1 MEGRDNNA
9 FIGDSSPSIAGQF
22 RWNGNTATNGT
33 TLATSP
39 PTTTP
44 TPTTSV
50 PVYLTELTDVEL
62 NGGAAKPVPDG
73 ENPAATRTVTPSEG
87 ASDRD
92 QWGKG
97 IEFLMSCIAM
107 SVGLGNVWRFPFVA
121 LENGGGAF
129 VIPYIIVLLLVGKP
143 VYYMEMILGQ
153 FSSRGSVKVYDMA
166 PIMRGVG
173 YGQMLST
180 TIVTTYYASLMA
192 TTLRYLFDSFQS
204 ILPWAVCDDR
214 WAASCIPSGAMNA
227 TSSATMNV
235 LMNESATINRTSSAE
250 LYFTLRPRPDAN
262 AAAANTIATFFR
274 LISFLPAK
282 GVGFGQ
288 LVLICT
294 LITYYGS
301 LMALISRYMFDS
313 FLSPLPWAYC
323 RTEWLPGCVDAASKA
338 DSGATVLTNPYN
350 GNGNGNNGT
359 ISSSSEWYFTK
370 IVLKELDGIDDGIG
384 LPDLR
389 LTLFLVL
396 SWSLVLLTLIK
407 GVKSSGKASYFLA
420 LFPYVVMTVLLI
432 RACTL
437 PGAVDG
443 IIYFLKPQWDK
454 ILDPKV
460 WYAAVTQCFFSL
472 SICFGNI
479 IMYSSYNK
487 FRHNVYR
494 DATIVTSIDT
504 FTSLLAG
511 CTIFGILGHL
521 AHVTGS
527 TDVGSVV
534 KSDAGLAFISYPEAI
549 AKFEVL
555 PQAFSVLFF
564 LMLFVLGIG
573 SNVAMTSCVMTVI
586 KDQFPRVRNWQ
597 AATVIA
603 VSGVLLGSIYVTP
616 GGQYILKLVD
626 YYGASSI
633 ALVLAIAELIAIG
646 WVYGVDRLCKDTEF
660 MLGHR
665 PNLYWRLCWR
675 WITPALMLIILIYN
689 LITLEPL
696 MYKQYVYPTIA
707 YDIGWCIFAFGLLQL
722 PIWATYAVYKQGGK
736 TLTEKIKNSLKPT
749 AAWGPLDPATHY
761 EYKKFIDED

>member
-1 MEGRDNNA
+1 MEGRDNNG
-9 FIGDSSPSIAGQF
+9 FIGDNSPSIAGQF
-22 RWNGNTATNGT
+22 RWNTPVANGIPHTAHG
-33 TLATSP
+33 LA
-39 PTTTP
+39 
-44 TPTTSV
+44 
-50 PVYLTELTDVEL
+50 LTDVEL
-62 NGGAAKPVPDG
+62 AGGKTVH
-73 ENPAATRTVTPSEG
+73 RTTPPEGEG
-87 ASDRD
+87 ARNGIASPIPPSPNADRD

-97 IEFLMSCIAM
+97 VEFLMSCIAM

-143 VYYMEMILGQ
+143 VYYMEMIIGQ

-204 ILPWAVCDDR
+204 ILPWAVCADS
-214 WAASCIPSGAMNA
+214 WAGSCIPSGSSNA
-227 TSSATMNV
+227 SIANDLNGTV
-235 LMNESATINRTSSAE
+235 LANRTSSAE
-250 LYFTLRPRPDAN
+250 LYFT
-262 AAAANTIATFFR
+262 
-274 LISFLPAK
+274 K
-282 GVGFGQ
+282 V
-288 LVLICT
+288 
-294 LITYYGS
+294 
-301 LMALISRYMFDS
+301 
-313 FLSPLPWAYC
+313 
-323 RTEWLPGCVDAASKA
+323 
-338 DSGATVLTNPYN
+338 
-350 GNGNGNNGT
+350 
-359 ISSSSEWYFTK
+359 
-370 IVLKELDGIDDGIG
+370 VLKELDGIDDGIG

-443 IIYFLKPQWDK
+443 IVYFLKPQWNK
-454 ILDPKV
+454 IYDPKV

-521 AHVTGS
+521 AYVTGT
-527 TDVGSVV
+527 TDVGNVV

-586 KDQFPRVRNWQ
+586 KDQFPKVRNWQ
-597 AATVIA
+597 AASIIA

-616 GGQYILKLVD
+616 GGQYVLKLVD

-675 WITPALMLIILIYN
+675 WITPLLMFVILIYN

-722 PIWATYAVYKQGGK
+722 PIWAAYAVYKQSGK
-736 TLTEKIKNSLKPT
+736 SLNEKIKNAFKPT
-749 AAWGPLDPATHY
+749 PAWGPLDPATHY

>member
-1 MEGRDNNA
+1 MEGRDNNG
-9 FIGDSSPSIAGQF
+9 FIGDNSPSIAGQY
-22 RWNGNTATNGT
+22 RW
-33 TLATSP
+33 
-39 PTTTP
+39 TTP
-44 TPTTSV
+44 AV
-50 PVYLTELTDVEL
+50 PNGVHVSHGGLALTDVEL
-62 NGGAAKPVPDG
+62 AVGGKTVPRPTPATGADAARVPTTIIP
-73 ENPAATRTVTPSEG
+73 EPNA
-87 ASDRD
+87 DRD

-97 IEFLMSCIAM
+97 VEFLMSCIAM

-143 VYYMEMILGQ
+143 VYYMEMIIGQ

-173 YGQMLST
+173 YGQVLST

-204 ILPWAVCDDR
+204 ILPWAVCEDS
-214 WAASCIPSGAMNA
+214 WAGSCIPSGSRNV
-227 TSSATMNV
+227 TMASELANGTA
-235 LMNESATINRTSSAE
+235 LSNRTSSAE
-250 LYFTLRPRPDAN
+250 LYFT
-262 AAAANTIATFFR
+262 
-274 LISFLPAK
+274 K
-282 GVGFGQ
+282 V
-288 LVLICT
+288 
-294 LITYYGS
+294 
-301 LMALISRYMFDS
+301 
-313 FLSPLPWAYC
+313 
-323 RTEWLPGCVDAASKA
+323 
-338 DSGATVLTNPYN
+338 
-350 GNGNGNNGT
+350 
-359 ISSSSEWYFTK
+359 
-370 IVLKELDGIDDGIG
+370 VLKELDGIDDGIG

-396 SWSLVLLTLIK
+396 SWSLVFLTLIK

-420 LFPYVVMTVLLI
+420 LFPYVVMTVLLV

-443 IIYFLKPQWDK
+443 IVYFLKPQWDK
-454 ILDPKV
+454 IYDPKV

-521 AHVTGS
+521 AHVTGK
-527 TDVGSVV
+527 TDVGNVV

-597 AATVIA
+597 AATIIA
-603 VSGVLLGSIYVTP
+603 ICGVLLGSIYVTP
-616 GGQYILKLVD
+616 GGQYVLKLVD

-675 WITPALMLIILIYN
+675 WITPLLMFVILIYN
-689 LITLEPL
+689 LVTLEPL
-696 MYKQYVYPTIA
+696 MYKQYVYPTVA
-707 YDIGWCIFAFGLLQL
+707 YGIGWCIFAFGLLQL
-722 PIWATYAVYKQGGK
+722 PIWAAYAVYKQSGK
-736 TLTEKIKNSLKPT
+736 SLNEKIKNAFKPT
-749 AAWGPLDPATHY
+749 AAWGPIDPATHY

>member
-1 MEGRDNNA
+1 MEGRDNNG
-9 FIGDSSPSIAGQF
+9 FIGDNSPSIAGQF
-22 RWNGNTATNGT
+22 RWNTPVANGIPHTAHG
-33 TLATSP
+33 LA
-39 PTTTP
+39 
-44 TPTTSV
+44 
-50 PVYLTELTDVEL
+50 LTDVEL
-62 NGGAAKPVPDG
+62 AGGKTVH
-73 ENPAATRTVTPSEG
+73 RTTPPEGEG
-87 ASDRD
+87 ARNGIASPIPPSPNADRD

-97 IEFLMSCIAM
+97 VEFLMSCIAM

-143 VYYMEMILGQ
+143 VYYMEMIIGQ

-173 YGQMLST
+173 YGQLFS
-180 TIVTTYYASLMA
+180 VTA
-192 TTLRYLFDSFQS
+192 
-204 ILPWAVCDDR
+204 
-214 WAASCIPSGAMNA
+214 
-227 TSSATMNV
+227 
-235 LMNESATINRTSSAE
+235 
-250 LYFTLRPRPDAN
+250 
-262 AAAANTIATFFR
+262 
-274 LISFLPAK
+274 
-282 GVGFGQ
+282 
-288 LVLICT
+288 
-294 LITYYGS
+294 LITYYSS
-301 LMALISRYMFDS
+301 LMALIARYMIDS
-313 FLSPLPWAYC
+313 FMNPLPWANC
-323 RTEWLPGCVDAASKA
+323 RQEWLPNCVDSAVSQRSMRNLSAGS
-338 DSGATVLTNPYN
+338 TVST
-350 GNGNGNNGT
+350 
-359 ISSSSEWYFTK
+359 SSELYFTK
-370 IVLKELDGIDDGIG
+370 VVLKELDGIDDGIG

-443 IIYFLKPQWDK
+443 IVYFLKPQWNK
-454 ILDPKV
+454 IYDPKV

-521 AHVTGS
+521 AYVTGT
-527 TDVGSVV
+527 TDVGNVV

-586 KDQFPRVRNWQ
+586 KDQFPKVRNWQ
-597 AATVIA
+597 AASIIA

-616 GGQYILKLVD
+616 GGQYVLKLVD

-675 WITPALMLIILIYN
+675 WITPLLMFVILIYN

-722 PIWATYAVYKQGGK
+722 PIWAAYAVYKQSGK
-736 TLTEKIKNSLKPT
+736 SLNEKIKNAFKPT
-749 AAWGPLDPATHY
+749 PAWGPLDPATHY

>member
-22 RWNGNTATNGT
+22 RWNANTAANGT
-33 TLATSP
+33 TTTS
-39 PTTTP
+39 TTT
-44 TPTTSV
+44 TTTTV

-62 NGGAAKPVPDG
+62 NGGTPKPVSDG
-73 ENPAATRTVTPSEG
+73 ENPAVTRTVTPSEG

-153 FSSRGSVKVYDMA
+153 FSSRGSVKVYDLA

-227 TSSATMNV
+227 SNAGMQ
-235 LMNESATINRTSSAE
+235 MNESTLINRTSSAE
-250 LYFTLRPRPDAN
+250 L
-262 AAAANTIATFFR
+262 
-274 LISFLPAK
+274 
-282 GVGFGQ
+282 
-288 LVLICT
+288 
-294 LITYYGS
+294 
-301 LMALISRYMFDS
+301 
-313 FLSPLPWAYC
+313 
-323 RTEWLPGCVDAASKA
+323 
-338 DSGATVLTNPYN
+338 
-350 GNGNGNNGT
+350 
-359 ISSSSEWYFTK
+359 YFTK

-396 SWSLVLLTLIK
+396 SWSMVLLILIK

-527 TDVGSVV
+527 TDVGNVV

-597 AATVIA
+597 ASTVIA
-603 VSGVLLGSIYVTP
+603 VCGVLLGSIYVTP

-675 WITPALMLIILIYN
+675 WITPALMFIILIYN

-722 PIWATYAVYKQGGK
+722 PIWAMYAVYKQGGK

-749 AAWGPLDPATHY
+749 ADWGPLDPATHY

>member
-250 LYFTLRPRPDAN
+250 L
-262 AAAANTIATFFR
+262 
-274 LISFLPAK
+274 
-282 GVGFGQ
+282 
-288 LVLICT
+288 
-294 LITYYGS
+294 
-301 LMALISRYMFDS
+301 
-313 FLSPLPWAYC
+313 
-323 RTEWLPGCVDAASKA
+323 
-338 DSGATVLTNPYN
+338 
-350 GNGNGNNGT
+350 
-359 ISSSSEWYFTK
+359 YFTK

>member
-1 MEGRDNNA
+1 MEGRDNNG
-9 FIGDSSPSIAGQF
+9 FIGDNSPSIAGQY
-22 RWNGNTATNGT
+22 RW
-33 TLATSP
+33 
-39 PTTTP
+39 TTP
-44 TPTTSV
+44 AAPNGVHVTHGGLP
-50 PVYLTELTDVEL
+50 LTDVEL
-62 NGGAAKPVPDG
+62 AVGGKTVPR
-73 ENPAATRTVTPSEG
+73 PTPSTEENAG
-87 ASDRD
+87 RVPTTIIPEPNADRD

-97 IEFLMSCIAM
+97 VEFLMSCIAM

-143 VYYMEMILGQ
+143 VYYMEMIIGQ

-173 YGQMLST
+173 YGQVLST

-204 ILPWAVCDDR
+204 ILPWAVCEDS
-214 WAASCIPSGAMNA
+214 WAGSCIPSGSRNV
-227 TSSATMNV
+227 TMASELANGTV
-235 LMNESATINRTSSAE
+235 LSNRTSSAE
-250 LYFTLRPRPDAN
+250 LYFT
-262 AAAANTIATFFR
+262 
-274 LISFLPAK
+274 K
-282 GVGFGQ
+282 V
-288 LVLICT
+288 
-294 LITYYGS
+294 
-301 LMALISRYMFDS
+301 
-313 FLSPLPWAYC
+313 
-323 RTEWLPGCVDAASKA
+323 
-338 DSGATVLTNPYN
+338 
-350 GNGNGNNGT
+350 
-359 ISSSSEWYFTK
+359 
-370 IVLKELDGIDDGIG
+370 VLKELDGIDDGIG

-396 SWSLVLLTLIK
+396 SWSLVFLTLIK

-420 LFPYVVMTVLLI
+420 LFPYVVMTVLLV

-443 IIYFLKPQWDK
+443 IVYFLKPQWDK
-454 ILDPKV
+454 IYDPKV

-521 AHVTGS
+521 AHVTGK
-527 TDVGSVV
+527 TDVGNVV

-597 AATVIA
+597 AATIIA
-603 VSGVLLGSIYVTP
+603 ICGVLLGSIYVTP
-616 GGQYILKLVD
+616 GGQYVLKLVD

-675 WITPALMLIILIYN
+675 WITPLLMFVILIYN
-689 LITLEPL
+689 LVTLEPL
-696 MYKQYVYPTIA
+696 MYKQYVYPTVA
-707 YDIGWCIFAFGLLQL
+707 YGIGWCIFAFGLLQL
-722 PIWATYAVYKQGGK
+722 PIWAAYAVYKQSGK
-736 TLTEKIKNSLKPT
+736 SLNEKIKNAFKPT
-749 AAWGPLDPATHY
+749 AAWGPIDPATHY

>member
-1 MEGRDNNA
+1 MEGRDNNG
-9 FIGDSSPSIAGQF
+9 FIGDNSPSIVGQF
-22 RWNGNTATNGT
+22 RWNAPPANGVH
-33 TLATSP
+33 
-39 PTTTP
+39 
-44 TPTTSV
+44 V
-50 PVYLTELTDVEL
+50 PGTQGVALTDVEL
-62 NGGAAKPVPDG
+62 AGGKTVHRTTASENVSRNGTGTAVPVQ
-73 ENPAATRTVTPSEG
+73 PS
-87 ASDRD
+87 ADRD

-143 VYYMEMILGQ
+143 VYYMEMIIGQ

-173 YGQMLST
+173 YGQ
-180 TIVTTYYASLMA
+180 
-192 TTLRYLFDSFQS
+192 LFSV
-204 ILPWAVCDDR
+204 A
-214 WAASCIPSGAMNA
+214 
-227 TSSATMNV
+227 
-235 LMNESATINRTSSAE
+235 
-250 LYFTLRPRPDAN
+250 
-262 AAAANTIATFFR
+262 
-274 LISFLPAK
+274 
-282 GVGFGQ
+282 
-288 LVLICT
+288 T
-294 LITYYGS
+294 LITYYSS
-301 LMALISRYMFDS
+301 LMALIARYMIDS
-313 FLSPLPWAYC
+313 FMNPLPWAKC
-323 RTEWLPGCVDAASKA
+323 RQEWLPNCIDSEAKAMGSASY
-338 DSGATVLTNPYN
+338 SV
-350 GNGNGNNGT
+350 NGT
-359 ISSSSEWYFTK
+359 GLSMASSSELYFTK
-370 IVLKELDGIDDGIG
+370 VVLKELDGIDDGIG

-396 SWSLVLLTLIK
+396 SWSLVFLTLIK

-420 LFPYVVMTVLLI
+420 LFPYVVMTVLLV

-443 IIYFLKPQWDK
+443 IVYFLKPQWDK
-454 ILDPKV
+454 IYDPKV

-521 AHVTGS
+521 AHVTGK
-527 TDVGSVV
+527 TDVGNVV

-586 KDQFPRVRNWQ
+586 KDQFPKVRNWQ
-597 AATVIA
+597 AATIIA
-603 VSGVLLGSIYVTP
+603 ICGVLLGSIYVTP
-616 GGQYILKLVD
+616 GGQYVLKLVD

-675 WITPALMLIILIYN
+675 WITPLLMFVILIYN
-689 LITLEPL
+689 LVTLEPL

-722 PIWATYAVYKQGGK
+722 PIWGAYAVYKQSGK
-736 TLTEKIKNSLKPT
+736 TLNEKIKNSFKPT
-749 AAWGPLDPATHY
+749 PAWGPLDPATHY

>member
-1 MEGRDNNA
+1 MA
-9 FIGDSSPSIAGQF
+9 LIA
-22 RWNGNTATNGT
+22 R
-33 TLATSP
+33 
-39 PTTTP
+39 
-44 TPTTSV
+44 
-50 PVYLTELTDVEL
+50 
-62 NGGAAKPVPDG
+62 
-73 ENPAATRTVTPSEG
+73 
-87 ASDRD
+87 
-92 QWGKG
+92 
-97 IEFLMSCIAM
+97 
-107 SVGLGNVWRFPFVA
+107 
-121 LENGGGAF
+121 
-129 VIPYIIVLLLVGKP
+129 
-143 VYYMEMILGQ
+143 YMI
-153 FSSRGSVKVYDMA
+153 
-166 PIMRGVG
+166 
-173 YGQMLST
+173 
-180 TIVTTYYASLMA
+180 
-192 TTLRYLFDSFQS
+192 DSFMTP
-204 ILPWAVCDDR
+204 LPWAKCRQEWLPNCIDSE
-214 WAASCIPSGAMNA
+214 AKAMGSASYSVNGTGPSMA
-227 TSSATMNV
+227 SS
-235 LMNESATINRTSSAE
+235 SE
-250 LYFTLRPRPDAN
+250 LYFT
-262 AAAANTIATFFR
+262 
-274 LISFLPAK
+274 K
-282 GVGFGQ
+282 V
-288 LVLICT
+288 
-294 LITYYGS
+294 
-301 LMALISRYMFDS
+301 
-313 FLSPLPWAYC
+313 
-323 RTEWLPGCVDAASKA
+323 
-338 DSGATVLTNPYN
+338 
-350 GNGNGNNGT
+350 
-359 ISSSSEWYFTK
+359 
-370 IVLKELDGIDDGIG
+370 VLKELDGIDDGIG

-396 SWSLVLLTLIK
+396 SWSLVFLTLIK

-420 LFPYVVMTVLLI
+420 LFPYVVMTVLLV

-443 IIYFLKPQWDK
+443 IVYFLKPQWDK
-454 ILDPKV
+454 IYDPKV

-521 AHVTGS
+521 AHVTGK
-527 TDVGSVV
+527 TDVGNVV

-586 KDQFPRVRNWQ
+586 KDQFPKVRNWQ
-597 AATVIA
+597 AATIIA
-603 VSGVLLGSIYVTP
+603 ICGVLLGSIYVTP
-616 GGQYILKLVD
+616 GGQYVLKLVD

-675 WITPALMLIILIYN
+675 WITPLLMFVILIYN
-689 LITLEPL
+689 LVTLEPL

-722 PIWATYAVYKQGGK
+722 PIWGAYAVYKQSGK
-736 TLTEKIKNSLKPT
+736 TLNEKIKNSFKPT
-749 AAWGPLDPATHY
+749 PAWGPLDPATHY

>member
-1 MEGRDNNA
+1 
-9 FIGDSSPSIAGQF
+9 
-22 RWNGNTATNGT
+22 
-33 TLATSP
+33 
-39 PTTTP
+39 
-44 TPTTSV
+44 
-50 PVYLTELTDVEL
+50 
-62 NGGAAKPVPDG
+62 
-73 ENPAATRTVTPSEG
+73 
-87 ASDRD
+87 
-92 QWGKG
+92 
-97 IEFLMSCIAM
+97 
-107 SVGLGNVWRFPFVA
+107 
-121 LENGGGAF
+121 
-129 VIPYIIVLLLVGKP
+129 
-143 VYYMEMILGQ
+143 
-153 FSSRGSVKVYDMA
+153 
-166 PIMRGVG
+166 
-173 YGQMLST
+173 
-180 TIVTTYYASLMA
+180 MA

-204 ILPWAVCDDR
+204 ILPWAVCADS
-214 WAASCIPSGAMNA
+214 WAGNCIPSGVQNA
-227 TSSATMNV
+227 TIGNNLNDTVTLS
-235 LMNESATINRTSSAE
+235 NRTSSAE
-250 LYFTLRPRPDAN
+250 LYFT
-262 AAAANTIATFFR
+262 
-274 LISFLPAK
+274 
-282 GVGFGQ
+282 
-288 LVLICT
+288 
-294 LITYYGS
+294 
-301 LMALISRYMFDS
+301 
-313 FLSPLPWAYC
+313 C
-323 RTEWLPGCVDAASKA
+323 REEWLPNCVDSQSKA
-338 DSGATVLTNPYN
+338 IRSEPAL
-350 GNGNGNNGT
+350 GNASVTGLSVA
-359 ISSSSEWYFTK
+359 SSSSELYFT
-370 IVLKELDGIDDGIG
+370 
-384 LPDLR
+384 
-389 LTLFLVL
+389 TQ
-396 SWSLVLLTLIK
+396 LITACFFHCIQ

-443 IIYFLKPQWDK
+443 IVYFLKPQWDK
-454 ILDPKV
+454 IYDPKV

-521 AHVTGS
+521 AHVTGT
-527 TDVGSVV
+527 TDVGNVV

-597 AATVIA
+597 AATIIA
-603 VSGVLLGSIYVTP
+603 VCGVLLGSIYVTP
-616 GGQYILKLVD
+616 GGQYVLKLVD

-675 WITPALMLIILIYN
+675 WITPLLMFVILIYN
-689 LITLEPL
+689 LVTLEPL

-722 PIWATYAVYKQGGK
+722 PIWAAYAVYKQSGK
-736 TLTEKIKNSLKPT
+736 SLNEKIKNSFKPT
-749 AAWGPLDPATHY
+749 PAWGPLDPATHY
-761 EYKKFIDED
+761 EYK

>member
-1 MEGRDNNA
+1 MEGRDNNG
-9 FIGDSSPSIAGQF
+9 FIGDNSPSIAGQF
-22 RWNGNTATNGT
+22 RWN
-33 TLATSP
+33 
-39 PTTTP
+39 TP
-44 TPTTSV
+44 TPSNGVTSGV
-50 PVYLTELTDVEL
+50 ALTDVEL
-62 NGGAAKPVPDG
+62 AGGKTVHRITPPEDTARSG
-73 ENPAATRTVTPSEG
+73 TTTSIPAQTG
-87 ASDRD
+87 AERD

-97 IEFLMSCIAM
+97 VEFLMSCIAM

-143 VYYMEMILGQ
+143 VYYMEMIIGQ

-173 YGQMLST
+173 YGQLFS
-180 TIVTTYYASLMA
+180 VT
-192 TTLRYLFDSFQS
+192 
-204 ILPWAVCDDR
+204 
-214 WAASCIPSGAMNA
+214 
-227 TSSATMNV
+227 
-235 LMNESATINRTSSAE
+235 
-250 LYFTLRPRPDAN
+250 
-262 AAAANTIATFFR
+262 
-274 LISFLPAK
+274 
-282 GVGFGQ
+282 
-288 LVLICT
+288 T
-294 LITYYGS
+294 LITYYSS
-301 LMALISRYMFDS
+301 LMALIARYMIDS
-313 FLSPLPWAYC
+313 FMNPLPWARC
-323 RTEWLPGCVDAASKA
+323 HEEWLPNCVDSESKA
-338 DSGATVLTNPYN
+338 VRSETGLSN
-350 GNGNGNNGT
+350 GSSTGP
-359 ISSSSEWYFTK
+359 SVASSSELYFTK
-370 IVLKELDGIDDGIG
+370 VVLKELDGIDDGIG

-396 SWSLVLLTLIK
+396 SWSLVFLTLIK

-443 IIYFLKPQWDK
+443 IVYFLKPQWDK
-454 ILDPKV
+454 IYDPKV

-521 AHVTGS
+521 AHVTGK
-527 TDVGSVV
+527 TDVGNVV

-597 AATVIA
+597 AATIIA
-603 VSGVLLGSIYVTP
+603 VCGVLLGSIYVTP
-616 GGQYILKLVD
+616 GGQYVLKLVD

-675 WITPALMLIILIYN
+675 WITPLLMFVILIYN

-707 YDIGWCIFAFGLLQL
+707 YQIGWCIFAFGLLQL
-722 PIWATYAVYKQGGK
+722 PIWAAYAVYKQSGK
-736 TLTEKIKNSLKPT
+736 SLNEKIKNAFKPT
-749 AAWGPLDPATHY
+749 PAWGPLDPATHY
-761 EYKKFIDED
+761 EYKKFIDEH

>member
-1 MEGRDNNA
+1 MEGRDNNG
-9 FIGDSSPSIAGQF
+9 FIGDNSPSIAGQY
-22 RWNGNTATNGT
+22 RW
-33 TLATSP
+33 
-39 PTTTP
+39 TTP
-44 TPTTSV
+44 AAPNGVHVTHGG
-50 PVYLTELTDVEL
+50 LALTDVEL
-62 NGGAAKPVPDG
+62 AVGGKTVPRPTPATGEDAARVPTTTIP
-73 ENPAATRTVTPSEG
+73 EPNA
-87 ASDRD
+87 DRD

-97 IEFLMSCIAM
+97 VEFLMSCIAM

-143 VYYMEMILGQ
+143 VYYMEMIIGQ

-173 YGQMLST
+173 YGQVLST

-204 ILPWAVCDDR
+204 ILPWAVCEDS
-214 WAASCIPSGAMNA
+214 WAGSCIPSGSRNV
-227 TSSATMNV
+227 TMASELANGTA
-235 LMNESATINRTSSAE
+235 LSNRTSSAE
-250 LYFTLRPRPDAN
+250 LYFT
-262 AAAANTIATFFR
+262 
-274 LISFLPAK
+274 K
-282 GVGFGQ
+282 V
-288 LVLICT
+288 
-294 LITYYGS
+294 
-301 LMALISRYMFDS
+301 
-313 FLSPLPWAYC
+313 
-323 RTEWLPGCVDAASKA
+323 
-338 DSGATVLTNPYN
+338 
-350 GNGNGNNGT
+350 
-359 ISSSSEWYFTK
+359 
-370 IVLKELDGIDDGIG
+370 VLKELDGIDDGIG

-396 SWSLVLLTLIK
+396 SWSLVFLTLIK

-420 LFPYVVMTVLLI
+420 LFPYVVMTVLLV

-443 IIYFLKPQWDK
+443 IVYFLKPQWDK
-454 ILDPKV
+454 IYDPKV

-521 AHVTGS
+521 AHVTGK
-527 TDVGSVV
+527 TDVGNVV

-597 AATVIA
+597 AATIIA
-603 VSGVLLGSIYVTP
+603 ICGVLLGSIYVTP
-616 GGQYILKLVD
+616 GGQYVLKLVD

-675 WITPALMLIILIYN
+675 WITPLLMFVILIYN
-689 LITLEPL
+689 LVTLEPL
-696 MYKQYVYPTIA
+696 MYKQYVYPTVA
-707 YDIGWCIFAFGLLQL
+707 YGIGWCIFAFGLLQL
-722 PIWATYAVYKQGGK
+722 PIWAAYAVYKQSGK
-736 TLTEKIKNSLKPT
+736 SLNEKIKNAFKPT
-749 AAWGPLDPATHY
+749 AAWGPIDPATHY

>member
-9 FIGDSSPSIAGQF
+9 FIGDSSPSIPGHF
-22 RWNGNTATNGT
+22 RWSTPAANGPD
-33 TLATSP
+33 SP
-39 PTTTP
+39 PPYAT
-44 TPTTSV
+44 V
-50 PVYLTELTDVEL
+50 LTDVEL
-62 NGGAAKPVPDG
+62 TGAKPST
-73 ENPAATRTVTPSEG
+73 ERAAVAGSPVATATPTQ
-87 ASDRD
+87 DRD

-143 VYYMEMILGQ
+143 VYFMEMLIGQ

-173 YGQMLST
+173 YGQ
-180 TIVTTYYASLMA
+180 
-192 TTLRYLFDSFQS
+192 LFS
-204 ILPWAVCDDR
+204 I
-214 WAASCIPSGAMNA
+214 
-227 TSSATMNV
+227 TM
-235 LMNESATINRTSSAE
+235 
-250 LYFTLRPRPDAN
+250 
-262 AAAANTIATFFR
+262 
-274 LISFLPAK
+274 
-282 GVGFGQ
+282 
-288 LVLICT
+288 
-294 LITYYGS
+294 LITYYSS
-301 LMALISRYMFDS
+301 LMALIARYMIDS
-313 FLSPLPWAYC
+313 FWNPLPWAHC
-323 RTEWLPGCVDAASKA
+323 RPEWLPNCVDSAPRAAQEP
-338 DSGATVLTNPYN
+338 SGPPFVVTNNATST
-350 GNGNGNNGT
+350 T
-359 ISSSSEWYFTK
+359 SSELYFTK
-370 IVLKELDGIDDGIG
+370 VVLKELDGIDDGIG

-420 LFPYVVMTVLLI
+420 LFPYVVMGVLLV

-443 IIYFLKPQWDK
+443 IVYFLKPQWDK
-454 ILDPKV
+454 IYEPKV

-504 FTSLLAG
+504 LTSLLAG

-521 AHVTGS
+521 AHVTGT
-527 TDVGSVV
+527 TDVGNVV

-586 KDQFPRVRNWQ
+586 KDQFPKVRNWQ

-603 VSGVLLGSIYVTP
+603 VCGVLLGSIYVTP
-616 GGQYILKLVD
+616 GGQYVLKLVD

-646 WVYGVDRLCKDTEF
+646 WVYGVDRLCKDAEF

-665 PNLYWRLCWR
+665 PNIYWRLCWR
-675 WITPALMLIILIYN
+675 WITPGLMFVILIYN
-689 LITLEPL
+689 LVTLEPL

-722 PIWATYAVYKQGGK
+722 PIWGAYAVYKQSGQ
-736 TLTEKIKNSLKPT
+736 TLTEKIRNSLKPT
-749 AAWGPLDPATHY
+749 AAWGPLDVATHY
-761 EYKKFIDED
+761 EYKKFINED

>member
-1 MEGRDNNA
+1 MEGRDNNG
-9 FIGDSSPSIAGQF
+9 FIGDNSPSIAGQY
-22 RWNGNTATNGT
+22 RW
-33 TLATSP
+33 
-39 PTTTP
+39 TTP
-44 TPTTSV
+44 AAPNGVHV
-50 PVYLTELTDVEL
+50 PHGGLTLTDVEL
-62 NGGAAKPVPDG
+62 AVGGKTVPRPTPATG
-73 ENPAATRTVTPSEG
+73 EDAGRVPTTIIPEPNA
-87 ASDRD
+87 DRD

-97 IEFLMSCIAM
+97 VEFLMSCIAM

-143 VYYMEMILGQ
+143 VYYMEMIIGQ

-173 YGQMLST
+173 YGQVLST

-204 ILPWAVCDDR
+204 ILPWAVCEDS
-214 WAASCIPSGAMNA
+214 WAGSCIPSGSRNV
-227 TSSATMNV
+227 TMASELANGTA
-235 LMNESATINRTSSAE
+235 LSNRTSSAE
-250 LYFTLRPRPDAN
+250 LYFT
-262 AAAANTIATFFR
+262 
-274 LISFLPAK
+274 K
-282 GVGFGQ
+282 V
-288 LVLICT
+288 
-294 LITYYGS
+294 
-301 LMALISRYMFDS
+301 
-313 FLSPLPWAYC
+313 
-323 RTEWLPGCVDAASKA
+323 
-338 DSGATVLTNPYN
+338 
-350 GNGNGNNGT
+350 
-359 ISSSSEWYFTK
+359 
-370 IVLKELDGIDDGIG
+370 VLKELDGIDDGIG

-396 SWSLVLLTLIK
+396 SWSLVFLTLIK

-420 LFPYVVMTVLLI
+420 LFPYVVMTVLLV

-443 IIYFLKPQWDK
+443 IVYFLKPQWDK
-454 ILDPKV
+454 IYDPKV

-521 AHVTGS
+521 AHVTGK
-527 TDVGSVV
+527 TDVGNVV

-597 AATVIA
+597 AATIIA
-603 VSGVLLGSIYVTP
+603 ICGVLLGSIYVTP
-616 GGQYILKLVD
+616 GGQYVLKLVD

-675 WITPALMLIILIYN
+675 WITPLLMFVILIYN
-689 LITLEPL
+689 LVTLEPL
-696 MYKQYVYPTIA
+696 MYKQYVYPTVA
-707 YDIGWCIFAFGLLQL
+707 YGIGWCIFAFGLLQL
-722 PIWATYAVYKQGGK
+722 PIWAAYAVYKQSGK
-736 TLTEKIKNSLKPT
+736 SLNEKIKNAFKPT
-749 AAWGPLDPATHY
+749 AAWGPIDPATHY

>member
-1 MEGRDNNA
+1 MEGRDNNG
-9 FIGDSSPSIAGQF
+9 FIGDGSPSIAGQF
-22 RWNGNTATNGT
+22 RWNTPANPSRPGVPGV
-33 TLATSP
+33 TSIH
-39 PTTTP
+39 
-44 TPTTSV
+44 
-50 PVYLTELTDVEL
+50 LTDVEL
-62 NGGAAKPVPDG
+62 TGGKTVNVEPIIPNRSAIP
-73 ENPAATRTVTPSEG
+73 EPAA
-87 ASDRD
+87 DRD

-97 IEFLMSCIAM
+97 VEFLMSCIAM

-143 VYYMEMILGQ
+143 VYYMEMIIGQ

-173 YGQMLST
+173 YGQILST

-204 ILPWAVCDDR
+204 ILPWTVCEDS
-214 WAASCIPSGAMNA
+214 WAGSCIPSGVRNASAEMAMTAPNNSTA
-227 TSSATMNV
+227 VGLS
-235 LMNESATINRTSSAE
+235 NRTSSAE
-250 LYFTLRPRPDAN
+250 LYFT
-262 AAAANTIATFFR
+262 
-274 LISFLPAK
+274 K
-282 GVGFGQ
+282 V
-288 LVLICT
+288 
-294 LITYYGS
+294 
-301 LMALISRYMFDS
+301 
-313 FLSPLPWAYC
+313 
-323 RTEWLPGCVDAASKA
+323 
-338 DSGATVLTNPYN
+338 
-350 GNGNGNNGT
+350 
-359 ISSSSEWYFTK
+359 
-370 IVLKELDGIDDGIG
+370 VLKELDGIDDGIG
-384 LPDLR
+384 MPDVR
-389 LTLFLVL
+389 LTLFLIL

-437 PGAVDG
+437 PGAIDG
-443 IIYFLKPQWDK
+443 IVYFLKPQWDK
-454 ILDPKV
+454 IYDPKV

-521 AHVTGS
+521 AHVTGKA
-527 TDVGSVV
+527 DVGTVV

-597 AATVIA
+597 AATIIA
-603 VSGVLLGSIYVTP
+603 VCGVLLGSIYVTP

-665 PNLYWRLCWR
+665 PSLYWRLCWR
-675 WITPALMLIILIYN
+675 WITPLLMFVILIYN
-689 LITLEPL
+689 LVTLEPL

-707 YDIGWCIFAFGLLQL
+707 YDIGWCIFAFGLMQL
-722 PIWATYAVYKQGGK
+722 PIWGIYAIYKQSGK
-736 TLTEKIKNSLKPT
+736 TLTEKIRNSFKPT
-749 AAWGPLDPATHY
+749 AAWGPIDPATHY

>member
-1 MEGRDNNA
+1 MEGRDNNG
-9 FIGDSSPSIAGQF
+9 FIGDHSPSIAGQF
-22 RWNGNTATNGT
+22 RWNAPAPNGVH
-33 TLATSP
+33 SI
-39 PTTTP
+39 PTTHG
-44 TPTTSV
+44 V
-50 PVYLTELTDVEL
+50 ALTDVEL
-62 NGGAAKPVPDG
+62 AGGKTVHRTTPPEEGSARNGVGSPIPQSQ
-73 ENPAATRTVTPSEG
+73 PSG
-87 ASDRD
+87 DRD

-143 VYYMEMILGQ
+143 VYYMEMIIGQ

-173 YGQMLST
+173 YGQILST

-204 ILPWAVCDDR
+204 ILPWAVCEDS
-214 WAASCIPSGAMNA
+214 WAGTCIPSGSGNLSVANDVND
-227 TSSATMNV
+227 TV
-235 LMNESATINRTSSAE
+235 LSNRTSSAE
-250 LYFTLRPRPDAN
+250 LYFT
-262 AAAANTIATFFR
+262 TCGW
-274 LISFLPAK
+274 
-282 GVGFGQ
+282 GVGYGQ
-288 LVLICT
+288 LFSVSA
-294 LITYYGS
+294 LITYYSS
-301 LMALISRYMFDS
+301 LMALIARYMIDS
-313 FLSPLPWAYC
+313 FMNPLPWAKC
-323 RTEWLPGCVDAASKA
+323 RQEWLPNCI
-338 DSGATVLTNPYN
+338 DSDGVAGPQQSMHNLSAGPTVA
-350 GNGNGNNGT
+350 
-359 ISSSSEWYFTK
+359 SSSELYFTK
-370 IVLKELDGIDDGIG
+370 VVLKELDGIDDGIG

-420 LFPYVVMTVLLI
+420 LFPYVVMTVLLV

-443 IIYFLKPQWDK
+443 IVYFLKPQWDK
-454 ILDPKV
+454 IYDPKV

-521 AHVTGS
+521 AHVTGK
-527 TDVGSVV
+527 TDVGNVV

-586 KDQFPRVRNWQ
+586 KDQFPKVRNWQ
-597 AATVIA
+597 AATIIA
-603 VSGVLLGSIYVTP
+603 VCGVLLGSIYVTP
-616 GGQYILKLVD
+616 GGQYVLKLVD

-665 PNLYWRLCWR
+665 PNIYWRLCWR
-675 WITPALMLIILIYN
+675 WITPLLMFVILIYN
-689 LITLEPL
+689 LVTLEPL

-722 PIWATYAVYKQGGK
+722 PIWAAYAVYKQSGK
-736 TLTEKIKNSLKPT
+736 SLNEKIKNAFKPT
-749 AAWGPLDPATHY
+749 PAWGPLDPVTYY

>member
-1 MEGRDNNA
+1 MEGRDNNG
-9 FIGDSSPSIAGQF
+9 FIGDNSSSIAGQY
-22 RWNGNTATNGT
+22 RW
-33 TLATSP
+33 
-39 PTTTP
+39 TTP
-44 TPTTSV
+44 APNGVHVTHGV
-50 PVYLTELTDVEL
+50 ALTDVEL
-62 NGGAAKPVPDG
+62 AGDKTVPKTSPTVD
-73 ENPAATRTVTPSEG
+73 EATRNVSSIPTPS
-87 ASDRD
+87 ADRD

-97 IEFLMSCIAM
+97 VEFLMSCIAM

-143 VYYMEMILGQ
+143 VYYMEMIIGQ

-173 YGQMLST
+173 YGQILST

-204 ILPWAVCDDR
+204 ILPWAVCEDS
-214 WAASCIPSGAMNA
+214 WAGSCIPSGSHN
-227 TSSATMNV
+227 T
-235 LMNESATINRTSSAE
+235 
-250 LYFTLRPRPDAN
+250 
-262 AAAANTIATFFR
+262 TIA
-274 LISFLPAK
+274 SDQN
-282 GVGFGQ
+282 GVGYGQ
-288 LVLICT
+288 LFSVT
-294 LITYYGS
+294 ALITYYSS
-301 LMALISRYMFDS
+301 LMALIARYMIDS
-313 FLSPLPWAYC
+313 FMNPLPWAQC
-323 RTEWLPGCVDAASKA
+323 RPEWQPNCI
-338 DSGATVLTNPYN
+338 DSDTGAIPNDSIAGRPLT
-350 GNGNGNNGT
+350 
-359 ISSSSEWYFTK
+359 SSSEFYFTK
-370 IVLKELDGIDDGIG
+370 VVLKELDGIDDGIG

-396 SWSLVLLTLIK
+396 SWSLVFLTLIK

-443 IIYFLKPQWDK
+443 IVYFLKPQWDK
-454 ILDPKV
+454 IYDPKV

-521 AHVTGS
+521 AHVTGK
-527 TDVGSVV
+527 TDVGNVV

-586 KDQFPRVRNWQ
+586 KDQFPKVRNWQ
-597 AATVIA
+597 AATIIA
-603 VSGVLLGSIYVTP
+603 ICGVLLGSIYVTP
-616 GGQYILKLVD
+616 GGQYVLKLVD

-675 WITPALMLIILIYN
+675 WITPLLMFVILIYN
-689 LITLEPL
+689 LATLEPL

-707 YDIGWCIFAFGLLQL
+707 YSIGWCIFAFGLLQL
-722 PIWATYAVYKQGGK
+722 PIWGVYAIYKQSGK
-736 TLTEKIKNSLKPT
+736 SLNEKIKNAFKPT
-749 AAWGPLDPATHY
+749 AAWGPIDPATHY

>member
-1 MEGRDNNA
+1 MEGRDNNG

-22 RWNGNTATNGT
+22 RWNTPNGVHPQN
-33 TLATSP
+33 AHG
-39 PTTTP
+39 
-44 TPTTSV
+44 V
-50 PVYLTELTDVEL
+50 ALTDVEL
-62 NGGAAKPVPDG
+62 AGGKTVH
-73 ENPAATRTVTPSEG
+73 RTVSPDNAPPNVSSIPTPVNG
-87 ASDRD
+87 DRD

-143 VYYMEMILGQ
+143 VYYMEMIIGQ

-173 YGQMLST
+173 YGQ
-180 TIVTTYYASLMA
+180 
-192 TTLRYLFDSFQS
+192 LFSVS
-204 ILPWAVCDDR
+204 
-214 WAASCIPSGAMNA
+214 
-227 TSSATMNV
+227 
-235 LMNESATINRTSSAE
+235 
-250 LYFTLRPRPDAN
+250 
-262 AAAANTIATFFR
+262 
-274 LISFLPAK
+274 
-282 GVGFGQ
+282 
-288 LVLICT
+288 T
-294 LITYYGS
+294 LITYYSS
-301 LMALISRYMFDS
+301 LMALIARYMIDS
-313 FLSPLPWAYC
+313 FMNPLPWARC
-323 RTEWLPGCVDAASKA
+323 RSEWLPNCVDSEAKMMPLQVNESSLHNVTAGIQTLTGS
-338 DSGATVLTNPYN
+338 TV
-350 GNGNGNNGT
+350 
-359 ISSSSEWYFTK
+359 SSSSELYFTK
-370 IVLKELDGIDDGIG
+370 VVLKELDGIDDGIG

-443 IIYFLKPQWDK
+443 IVYFLKPQWDK
-454 ILDPKV
+454 IYDPKV

-521 AHVTGS
+521 AHVTGK
-527 TDVGSVV
+527 TDVGNVV

-597 AATVIA
+597 AASIIA
-603 VSGVLLGSIYVTP
+603 ICGVLLGSIYVTP

-665 PNLYWRLCWR
+665 PNIYWRICWR
-675 WITPALMLIILIYN
+675 WITPLLMFVILIYN
-689 LITLEPL
+689 LVTLEPL

-722 PIWATYAVYKQGGK
+722 PIWGIYAVYKQDGK
-736 TLTEKIKNSLKPT
+736 TLNEKIRNALKPT
-749 AAWGPLDPATHY
+749 PAWGPLDPATHY